1 MRPTPQ
7 TRAMRPTPQ
16 TRAMRPTPQTRAMRP
31 TPQTRAMRPTPHH
44 SHPSDATD
52 TTERYDRRH
61 RPERY
66 DRRHRPERYDRRHR
80 TDRCDRRHGTERCD
94 RCHDPSDLLDAS
106 SPTEDERTPGT
117 LTFSW
122 LENYPVKLL
131 RVVRSA
137 QSDQFVSISTPNA
150 QGDSFIFKHS
160 FSAPQEQN
168 SVTTTSIIAEGTQ
181 LHDLVTL
188 GSSLWLVGSIGEAG
202 VLWTLGEGQEDIE
215 LTPQAEAPYGV
226 FIAITSFADELFLL
240 ERSPGSGAWIHRVF
254 RFDSGSMVLEQVGA
268 PHVSSVGCD
277 DLAVFYDPYSE
288 ILKPT
293 LACGNNGGEVAI
305 WDESLNAWSRTT
317 NVGNS
322 ARIEASPNGETGFF
336 IQWSGPKG
344 YSDTSGR
351 SARR

>member
-1 MRPTPQ
+1 M
-7 TRAMRPTPQ
+7 
-16 TRAMRPTPQTRAMRP
+16 
-31 TPQTRAMRPTPHH
+31 
-44 SHPSDATD
+44 
-52 TTERYDRRH
+52 
-61 RPERY
+61 
-66 DRRHRPERYDRRHR
+66 
-80 TDRCDRRHGTERCD
+80 
-94 RCHDPSDLLDAS
+94 
-106 SPTEDERTPGT
+106 
-117 LTFSW
+117 
-122 LENYPVKLL
+122 
-131 RVVRSA
+131 
-137 QSDQFVSISTPNA
+137 SISTPNA

-254 RFDSGSMVLEQVGA
+254 RFDSGSMVLEQVGS

-293 LACGNNGGEVAI
+293 LACGNNGGEIAI
-305 WDESLNAWSRTT
+305 WDESLNTWSRTT

-336 IQWSGPKG
+336 IQWSGRKVTPIQVGAQPGDSSESTGFATRGIYGGAYSPGG
-344 YSDTSGR
+344 YRALIVGR
-351 SARR
+351 SSNGQASVLAWSTDEPSCTDYQRCPWIDVSFSGFDAAPYNASTNTYLMDVAWASNGRWGVIVGGESSYNVNRGLLMRFSLDP